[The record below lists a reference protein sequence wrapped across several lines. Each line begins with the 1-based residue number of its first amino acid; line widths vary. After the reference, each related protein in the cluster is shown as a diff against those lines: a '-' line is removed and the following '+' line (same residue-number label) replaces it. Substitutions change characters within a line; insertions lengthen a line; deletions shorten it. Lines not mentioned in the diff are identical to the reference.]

1 VSRKGPHHELSLS
14 VAAGRPASALP
25 TLDEAGNPP
34 EGPAGVAVNG
44 FSLWLSRLVLLLAAV
59 LLTMIGLKFILEP
72 VAAAGA
78 SGIILSSPL
87 AHTNMRASFGAFPLA
102 GGLIALGSLVS
113 TRRHGAGLSVV
124 AITIGTALAVRIF
137 GVLVD
142 GTFESSS
149 TVLTA
154 ETALFALCCAA
165 LLVRRAS
172 AQRQPDEPFQNG
184 GFR

>member
-1 VSRKGPHHELSLS
+1 M
-14 VAAGRPASALP
+14 P
-25 TLDEAGNPP
+25 TPDEANDVH
-34 EGPAGVAVNG
+34 ETPAGGAVNR
-44 FSLWLSRLVLLLAAV
+44 FSLWLSRLVLLVAAI

-72 VAAAGA
+72 VAAGGA

-113 TRRHGAGLSVV
+113 KRWHGAGLSVV

-142 GTFESSS
+142 GTFKPSS
-149 TVLTA
+149 TVLAA

-165 LLVRRAS
+165 LLVRRAN
-172 AQRQPDEPFQNG
+172 AQRKPDQPFQEG
-184 GFR
+184 EFR